1 MISLFDI
8 LITFTGSKI
17 KERHLLL
24 QRTNFQNFQTSKLED
39 DAYWLATTLSW
50 ALPVTILIASIVDA
64 AFIWIYMKHA
74 HPWRDILSDEKEE
87 APKNSPRTKV
97 EAKGLLGFILSL
109 LLLVLL
115 FRYLIHF

>member
-24 QRTNFQNFQTSKLED
+24 QRTIGTSKLED

-97 EAKGLLGFILSL
+97 ETKGLLGFILSL